1 MGDLD
6 GKVALITGATQ
17 AMGEAIARRLAAAV
31 ATALERFGGL
41 DIIVNNAAV
50 TGTTLN
56 VDGGLLAKA
65 PVARVAQQ
73 LAGTLTATQM
83 GP

>member
-41 DIIVNNAAV
+41 DIVVNNAAV

-56 VDGGLLAKA
+56 VDGGLLAQA
-65 PVARVAQQ
+65 PVACVAQQ